1 MEITESYE
9 HKHQVLDKTNPDA
22 GLIRMA
28 TDIAE
33 ALFRILSQDGIV
45 MSSSFFRTLY
55 TAYIEESRLVIEKYH
70 ALSMINGLS
79 YDRHSEI
86 EAAEAFVKSL
96 QTATEEFIRNPV
108 GIPMLPAWVRVRAA
122 IPDFS
127 DRLTEAVRL
136 DNSL

>member
-1 MEITESYE
+1 
-9 HKHQVLDKTNPDA
+9 
-22 GLIRMA
+22 
-28 TDIAE
+28 
-33 ALFRILSQDGIV
+33 
-45 MSSSFFRTLY
+45 MSSSFFRTLF

-127 DRLTEAVRL
+127 ERLTEAVRL